1 VSAQASRVVASAPA
15 PPGLPRVLAGLDPAG
30 PLSLD
35 RHLGLHG
42 ELPGPPSGLDLQGL
56 VAELDRAG
64 LRGRGGAAFPAGAKL
79 RAVARS
85 GRQPVVVVN
94 AIEAEPAS
102 SKDRLLLQRLPHLV
116 LDGAQ
121 LAAQALGAD
130 QVIVCLA
137 ASARATAEG
146 VQVAVDERAR
156 LFGGPRVSI
165 AAVPD
170 GYVSGEETALLGQ
183 LNGRPALPTLKP
195 PYPAERGVGRRPA
208 LINNVETLAQVAL
221 IARHGASWFAELGTP
236 AEAGSALVS
245 LAGGVARPGV
255 YEIEFGTDVDAL
267 IAAAGG
273 ATVGIRAV
281 LIGGYAGGWID
292 GQLRPALTL
301 DDVSLA
307 EHGASLAAGIVFAL
321 PDGAC
326 GVAETAHV
334 ASYLAAESAGQCG
347 PCLYGLAAIAETVS
361 LLARGEAPAGAP
373 ERLTRWVAQVA
384 GRGACRHPDGAA
396 RFIASALR
404 VFAPEFADHARHGPC
419 EACPAPALL
428 PTPGSGRQTTGA
440 RA

>member
-1 VSAQASRVVASAPA
+1 M
-15 PPGLPRVLAGLDPAG
+15 
-30 PLSLD
+30 
-35 RHLGLHG
+35 
-42 ELPGPPSGLDLQGL
+42 
-56 VAELDRAG
+56 
-64 LRGRGGAAFPAGAKL
+64 
-79 RAVARS
+79 
-85 GRQPVVVVN
+85 
-94 AIEAEPAS
+94 
-102 SKDRLLLQRLPHLV
+102 
-116 LDGAQ
+116 
-121 LAAQALGAD
+121 
-130 QVIVCLA
+130 
-137 ASARATAEG
+137 
-146 VQVAVDERAR
+146 
-156 LFGGPRVSI
+156 
-165 AAVPD
+165 
-170 GYVSGEETALLGQ
+170 
-183 LNGRPALPTLKP
+183 
-195 PYPAERGVGRRPA
+195 
-208 LINNVETLAQVAL
+208 
-221 IARHGASWFAELGTP
+221 
-236 AEAGSALVS
+236 
-245 LAGGVARPGV
+245 AGGVARPGV